1 MIETFFFAESF
12 PLVLSL
18 DSSTFSPNKIY
29 TENQSDVILFLL
41 FGLNIKHLSYISLIS
56 YYVFLED
63 FGPGYR
69 KLQIYQFWGD
79 ANIRSIHMMSKYAC
93 VDYLSLLNFTL

>member
-1 MIETFFFAESF
+1 MIESFFFAESF

-18 DSSTFSPNKIY
+18 DSSTFSPIKIY

-41 FGLNIKHLSYISLIS
+41 FGLNIGHLSYIILIS
-56 YYVFLED
+56 YHVFLED
-63 FGPGYR
+63 FFSYR

-79 ANIRSIHMMSKYAC
+79 VNTRSIHMMSKYAC